1 MSTLNKYEQFLNY
14 LFTNYKTLYGEDTDI
29 NTIIDMNLL
38 SANQFIS
45 WDLVSLHL
53 DLPWNFNFLST
64 NPNITFAMMQA
75 TPQYPWNPGFY
86 SQNPNITIDIVK
98 ENPQIQWDWNGLSEN
113 LGIRWPIISQN
124 LDLPWNWDLLMRS
137 LPPSSRSLFFIPKSG
152 DKMVFLP
159 GISLQFANGEILSC
173 NNVTSNKITT
183 NSVSINT
190 ANTYYPLEIHRKV
203 ENLSFTY
210 GYLNQESQPSST
222 FNVGNRLVSIRTNGR
237 IVSNVGINIDCDIR
251 NIENIDTISSNF
263 CADFIN
269 QTTPKRFNFINGDLN
284 IIYGWIGQDLL
295 KLGYNDFVTPITNS
309 TISTFTDNDNFVS
322 PAGIQYTIS
331 YNKIIPIL
339 SINQKT
345 NMANINNLTDRIDI
359 LEGNGDIAALTNTVV
374 TLESTVSNLESSISN
389 LESTIST
396 SQSTISSLQST
407 ISGLQST
414 ISGLQSTIS
423 GLQNTISG
431 LTSRIVALEA

>member
-1 MSTLNKYEQFLNY
+1 MTTLNKYEQFLDHIFN
-14 LFTNYKTLYGEDTDI
+14 NYKTLYGEDTDI

-45 WDLVSLHL
+45 WDIVSLHL
-53 DLPWNFNFLST
+53 DLPWNFDFLSS
-64 NPNITFAMMQA
+64 NPNITFAMIQA

-86 SQNPNITIDIVK
+86 SQNPNITIDIVRA
-98 ENPQIQWDWNGLSEN
+98 NPQIQWNWDGLSEN
-113 LGIRWPIISQN
+113 TGIKWPIISLN
-124 LDLPWNWDLLMRS
+124 LDLPWNWDILMRS
-137 LPPSSRSLFFIPKSG
+137 LTPSVRSLFFIPKSG

-159 GISLQFANGEILSC
+159 GINLQFANGEILSC

-183 NSVSINT
+183 NSISINT
-190 ANTYYPLEIHRKV
+190 TNNYYPLEMHRKI

-210 GYLNQESQPSST
+210 GYLNQENQPGST
-222 FNVGNRLVSIRTNGR
+222 FNVGNRLISIRTNGR

-251 NIENIDTISSNF
+251 NIENIDTITSNF

-269 QTTPKRFNFINGDLN
+269 QTTPKKFNFINGDLN

-295 KLGYNDFVTPITNS
+295 KLGYNEFVTPITNS
-309 TISTFTDNDNFVS
+309 TISSFTDSDNFNS

-339 SINQKT
+339 SINQKN
-345 NMANINNLTDRIDI
+345 NMTSINDLTDRI
-359 LEGNGDIAALTNTVV
+359 E
-374 TLESTVSNLESSISN
+374 TLENNTDIETLTSTVGASQT
-389 LESTIST
+389 TIS
-396 SQSTISSLQST
+396 SLQSTISSLQST

-414 ISGLQSTIS
+414 ISGLQSIINS
-423 GLQNTISG
+423 
-431 LTSRIVALEA
+431 LTSRIDALEG